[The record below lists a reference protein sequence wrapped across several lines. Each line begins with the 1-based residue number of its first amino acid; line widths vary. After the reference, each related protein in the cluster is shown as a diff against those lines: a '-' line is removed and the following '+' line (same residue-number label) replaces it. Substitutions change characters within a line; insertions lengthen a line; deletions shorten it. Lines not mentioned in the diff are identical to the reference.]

1 MTRSAIIL
9 ITGANGEVGHGLID
23 YFSTQADTP
32 DIVTLDLHPLDSKLM
47 PLVKEHYTGNILNTS
62 LLEALHQ
69 KYEIDTIFHLAALLS
84 TAGEKNPQ
92 LAHDV
97 NVNGT
102 LKLFEMAVRE
112 SQARGQA
119 VKFIYPSSIAV
130 YGLPNLGIKTSAGA
144 VKEDDYLAPTTM
156 YGANKLYCENLGRYY
171 SRHYMQLA
179 DTPQIGIDF
188 RSVRFPGLI
197 SAHTV
202 PSGGTSDYGPEMIH
216 TVAQGKPYACFVRE
230 DAMLPF
236 MAMPDAIHAL
246 ISLSQASRENLTR
259 EVYNV
264 TSFSLEARD
273 FAEIVQAEFDSA
285 DICYQPHA
293 GRQGIVDTW
302 AGILDD
308 SSAQADWGWSP
319 HYDQS
324 STFDDYLFPHIRE
337 RYAEREISS

>member
-1 MTRSAIIL
+1 MTREPIVL

-23 YFSTQADTP
+23 YFSAHADTP
-32 DIVTLDLHPLDSKLM
+32 ELVTLDLRPLDETLL
-47 PLVKEHYTGNILNTS
+47 PLVKQHYTGNILDDA
-62 LLEALHQ
+62 LLEELHQ
-69 KYEIDTIFHLAALLS
+69 RYEIDTIFHLAALLS

-102 LKLFEMAVRE
+102 VKLLEMAVQE
-112 SQARGQA
+112 SQTREQA

-130 YGLPNLGIKTSAGA
+130 YGLPNVETKKRAGA
-144 VKEDDYLAPTTM
+144 IKEDDFLTPTTM

-171 SRHYMQLA
+171 TRHYMQLSEDA
-179 DTPQIGIDF
+179 KIGIDF

-216 TVAQGKPYACFVRE
+216 AAAQGKPYACFVRE
-230 DAMLPF
+230 DATLPF

-246 ISLSQASRENLTR
+246 IELSQAPREKISR

-264 TSFSLEARD
+264 TSFSLSARD
-273 FAEIVQAEFDSA
+273 FSEIVQAEFPEAEITFKPSL
-285 DICYQPHA
+285 

-302 AGILDD
+302 AGALDD
-308 SSAQADWGWSP
+308 SVAQSDWGWSP
-319 HYDQS
+319 QYEQDA
-324 STFDDYLFPHIRE
+324 TFNEYLFPRIRD
-337 RYAEREISS
+337 RYAENELI